1 MTKDYYMKL
10 ELNKIAW
17 KLLKTQQTS
26 LRHLKKLKGLMNKGK
41 VNDALKL
48 ITNGI
53 LPLSNKILDFLK
65 QKHSEPT
72 KS

>member
-1 MTKDYYMKL
+1 
-10 ELNKIAW
+10 
-17 KLLKTQQTS
+17 
-26 LRHLKKLKGLMNKGK
+26 MNKGK

-65 QKHSEPT
+65 QKRSEPT

>member
-1 MTKDYYMKL
+1 
-10 ELNKIAW
+10 
-17 KLLKTQQTS
+17 
-26 LRHLKKLKGLMNKGK
+26 MNKGK